1 MKIIV
6 TENQFKNLKKIVE
19 QDNQCE
25 IQDIDVIN
33 DFLNGVIELDD
44 NTLGDEVEDSELLG
58 QISNPKNKEVFQK
71 VVSNFNNMNPQ
82 ELKDELVKILSIKNL
97 KEQDV
102 PYMDQTMIIG
112 GLELPKVV
120 VHALGG
126 ILIISILSKLL
137 KSLGSMF
144 RYSRGT
150 KNQRLQS
157 RSVGCQ
163 GANARAKL
171 VRKRRR
177 RENWRALMRKL
188 GMR

>member
-97 KEQDV
+97 
-102 PYMDQTMIIG
+102 
-112 GLELPKVV
+112 
-120 VHALGG
+120 
-126 ILIISILSKLL
+126 L
-137 KSLGSMF
+137 KS
-144 RYSRGT
+144 
-150 KNQRLQS
+150 
-157 RSVGCQ
+157 
-163 GANARAKL
+163 
-171 VRKRRR
+171 KRT
-177 RENWRALMRKL
+177 
-188 GMR
+188 